1 MNPSNHKTP
10 DLHHRRSIRLKE
22 YDYAQAGAYF
32 ITICT
37 HQRENLFGEIA
48 DGVMILNEFGQIAHE
63 EWHKTALI
71 RGEIDLD
78 EFVIMPNHFHGII
91 WIMDGRGTARRAP
104 TTTRRA
110 PTTPPAPA
118 TPRAP
123 TSALGESSA
132 DFTPTHE
139 QFGKPIVGSI
149 PTIVRAFKSAVSR
162 RINLSRCTPGN
173 PVWQR
178 NYWEHIVRDE
188 KDLYNAQAY
197 ILNNPIQWE
206 NDRYYS
212 GGTK

>member
-1 MNPSNHKTP
+1 MNPLNHKTP

-37 HQRENLFGEIA
+37 HQRENLFGEIV
-48 DGVMILNEFGQIAHE
+48 DGEIILNEFGQIAHE

-91 WIMDGRGTARRAP
+91 WIVDGRGTARRAP
-104 TTTRRA
+104 TTR
-110 PTTPPAPA
+110 
-118 TPRAP
+118 RAP

-139 QFGKPIVGSI
+139 QFGKPVVGSI

-162 RINLSRCTPGN
+162 RINLARCTPGN

-178 NYWEHIVRDE
+178 NYWEHIIRDE
-188 KDLYNAQAY
+188 KDLTNAQAY